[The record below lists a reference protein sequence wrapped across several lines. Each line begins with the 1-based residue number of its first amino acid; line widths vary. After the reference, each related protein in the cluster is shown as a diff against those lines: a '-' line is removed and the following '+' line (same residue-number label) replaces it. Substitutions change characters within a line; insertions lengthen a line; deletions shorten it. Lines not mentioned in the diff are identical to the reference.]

1 MLLETVDEE
10 LVDYFTLLHVF
21 VTVWAYRLLGI
32 SIAIGITD
40 LLAERSALPAVGRL
54 VSVFIMEYLTIL
66 RYTGLYNLVEYISN
80 ISSLFS
86 CFSSSSASI
95 LLP

>member
-1 MLLETVDEE
+1 MLLEKVDEE
-10 LVDYFTLLHVF
+10 LVDYFTLPHVF

-32 SIAIGITD
+32 PIAIGITD
-40 LLAERSALPAVGRL
+40 LLAERSASPAVGRL

-66 RYTGLYNLVEYISN
+66 RYTVLYNLVESISN